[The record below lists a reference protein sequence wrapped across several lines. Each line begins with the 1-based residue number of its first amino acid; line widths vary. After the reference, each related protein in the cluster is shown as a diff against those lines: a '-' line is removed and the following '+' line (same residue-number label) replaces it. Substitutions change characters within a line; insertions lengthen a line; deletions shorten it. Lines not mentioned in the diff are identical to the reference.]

1 MPAEPSHQAEE
12 NAARVA
18 AAEAAIA
25 AVERI
30 EHARAEG
37 RPDADLYVAAASRI
51 MDTYRQ
57 RIESRQGDAETIA
70 TKRVLEQIER
80 ELGRAALKAERAGT
94 FRRTRQRELGSDLS
108 RTLHRRLDRRSAP
121 YGGKKTRTAR

>member
-1 MPAEPSHQAEE
+1 MGDGSPFPARDLAIFLAMGVIIVSLIVASIGLPLLLNGLQMPTEPSHQAEE

-37 RPDADLYVAAASRI
+37 RPEDRKSTRLNSSHQCASR
-51 MDTYRQ
+51 MP
-57 RIESRQGDAETIA
+57 S
-70 TKRVLEQIER
+70 
-80 ELGRAALKAERAGT
+80 
-94 FRRTRQRELGSDLS
+94 
-108 RTLHRRLDRRSAP
+108 SA
-121 YGGKKTRTAR
+121 

>member
-1 MPAEPSHQAEE
+1 MLVASIGIPLLLNGLQMPAEPSHQAEE

-51 MDTYRQ
+51 MDRSEEHTSELQ
-57 RIESRQGDAETIA
+57 SLMRISYAVFCLKNKTTHRTETI
-70 TKRVLEQIER
+70 T
-80 ELGRAALKAERAGT
+80 
-94 FRRTRQRELGSDLS
+94 
-108 RTLHRRLDRRSAP
+108 
-121 YGGKKTRTAR
+121 